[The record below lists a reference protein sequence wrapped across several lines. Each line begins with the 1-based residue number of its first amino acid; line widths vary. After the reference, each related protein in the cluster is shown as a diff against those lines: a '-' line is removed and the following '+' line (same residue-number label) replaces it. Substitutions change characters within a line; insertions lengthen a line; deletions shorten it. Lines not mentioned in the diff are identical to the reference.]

1 MNMLKI
7 VKSMLLVGILS
18 VIVVGGLIAQPQ
30 QRMRMSPED
39 RVKALKDSLSL
50 DSTQVA
56 KVLAIYKW
64 QQDEGAKLREAS
76 QGDFASMRTAMT
88 DLNTKTDDKI
98 KGVLTDAQKKKYE
111 EMIKNRPVRGP
122 GMGGPRGN

>member
-1 MNMLKI
+1 MNI
-7 VKSMLLVGILS
+7 YQTVKSFLLIGILS
-18 VIVVGGLIAQPQ
+18 AIVVSGLIAQPQ

-50 DSTQVA
+50 DSTQVT

-76 QGDFASMRTAMT
+76 QGDFASMRTAMQ
-88 DLNTKTDDKI
+88 DLNAKSDEKI
-98 KGVLTDAQKKKYE
+98 KGVLTDVQKKKYE
-111 EMIKNRPVRGP
+111 EMIKNRPVRGG
-122 GMGGPRGN
+122 GMGPRGN

>member
-1 MNMLKI
+1 MNIQRTM
-7 VKSMLLVGILS
+7 KSLLLIGILS
-18 VIVVGGLIAQPQ
+18 AIVVGGLIAQPQ

-111 EMIKNRPVRGP
+111 EMLKNRPVRGG
-122 GMGGPRGN
+122 GMGPRGN

>member
-1 MNMLKI
+1 MNI
-7 VKSMLLVGILS
+7 HQTVKSFLLIGILS
-18 VIVVGGLIAQPQ
+18 AIVASGLIAQPQ

-50 DSTQVA
+50 DSTQVT

-76 QGDFASMRTAMT
+76 QGDFASMRTAMQ
-88 DLNTKTDDKI
+88 DLNAKSDEKI

-111 EMIKNRPVRGP
+111 EMMKNRPVRGG
-122 GMGGPRGN
+122 GMGPRGN